1 MLYRCILLVKVD
13 KIIEGN
19 KIKVVELDIDN
30 YGSVIPL
37 RELELKLPEDDS
49 VIKVL
54 SSTEYAAIFT
64 EGDNDEDDD
73 TIILANSVSLDELN
87 EEKKRAIDT
96 MNKK

>member
-1 MLYRCILLVKVD
+1 LLVKVD

-19 KIKVVELDIDN
+19 KIKVIELDIDN

-37 RELELKLPEDDS
+37 RKLELQLPKDDS
-49 VIKVL
+49 IINAL

-64 EGDNDEDDD
+64 QADINGVDE

-87 EEKKRAIDT
+87 EEKKKAIDT
-96 MNKK
+96 MNNK

>member
-1 MLYRCILLVKVD
+1 MVHLLVKVD

-19 KIKVVELDIDN
+19 KIKVIELDIDN

-37 RELELKLPEDDS
+37 RELELKLPHDDS

-54 SSTEYAAIFT
+54 SSTNYAAIFT
-64 EGDNDEDDD
+64 ENDSDESGS

-87 EEKKRAIDT
+87 EEKKRAID
-96 MNKK
+96 MLNKK

>member
-1 MLYRCILLVKVD
+1 MLVKVD
-13 KIIEGN
+13 KITEGN
-19 KIKVVELDIDN
+19 KIRVVELDIDN

-37 RELELKLPEDDS
+37 RELELELPEDDS

-64 EGDNDEDDD
+64 EGEIDEGAG

-87 EEKKRAIDT
+87 EEKKRAIDA

>member
-1 MLYRCILLVKVD
+1 LLVKVD

-64 EGDNDEDDD
+64 EGEIEKGA

-87 EEKKRAIDT
+87 EEKKRAIDA

>member
-1 MLYRCILLVKVD
+1 MLYRYILLVKVD

-64 EGDNDEDDD
+64 EDDNDESDD

>member
-13 KIIEGN
+13 KILEGN

-64 EGDNDEDDD
+64 EGNNAEGVD

>member
-54 SSTEYAAIFT
+54 SSTEYAAIFI
-64 EGDNDEDDD
+64 EGDNDDGDD
-73 TIILANSVSLDELN
+73 TIILANSVSIDELN

>member
-1 MLYRCILLVKVD
+1 MLVKVD
-13 KIIEGN
+13 KVIKGN
-19 KIKVVELDIDN
+19 KIRVVELDIDN

-37 RELELKLPEDDS
+37 RELEFRLPEDDS

-64 EGDNDEDDD
+64 EGEIDEGGD

-87 EEKKRAIDT
+87 EEKRGQST
-96 MNKK
+96 P

>member
-1 MLYRCILLVKVD
+1 LLVKVD
-13 KIIEGN
+13 KIVEGN

-30 YGSVIPL
+30 FGSVIPL

-64 EGDNDEDDD
+64 EGEIDEGV

-87 EEKKRAIDT
+87 EEKKRAIDA

>member
-19 KIKVVELDIDN
+19 KIKVVELDIDS

-64 EGDNDEDDD
+64 EDDNDESDD

>member
-1 MLYRCILLVKVD
+1 MLYRHILLVKVD

-30 YGSVIPL
+30 YDSVIPL

-64 EGDNDEDDD
+64 EGGNDEDED

>member
-1 MLYRCILLVKVD
+1 LLVKVD
-13 KIIEGN
+13 KLIEGN
-19 KIKVVELDIDN
+19 KIKVIELDIDN

-54 SSTEYAAIFT
+54 SSSDYAAIFT
-64 EGDNDEDDD
+64 EGDIDEGGE
-73 TIILANSVSLDELN
+73 TIILANSLSLDELN
-87 EEKKRAIDT
+87 EEKRGAIDT

>member
-1 MLYRCILLVKVD
+1 MLYWRILLVKVD
-13 KIIEGN
+13 RIIEGN

-64 EGDNDEDDD
+64 ESDNDEDDA

>member
-1 MLYRCILLVKVD
+1 MLYRYILLVKVD
-13 KIIEGN
+13 KILEGN

-54 SSTEYAAIFT
+54 SSTQYAAIFT
-64 EGDNDEDDD
+64 EDDNDESDD

>member
-1 MLYRCILLVKVD
+1 MD

-19 KIKVVELDIDN
+19 RIRVVELDIDN

-37 RELELKLPEDDS
+37 RELELKLPKDDS
-49 VIKVL
+49 VIKGL
-54 SSTEYAAIFT
+54 ASTEYAAIFT
-64 EGDNDEDDD
+64 EGDIDKGAD

-87 EEKKRAIDT
+87 EEKKRAIDA

>member
-1 MLYRCILLVKVD
+1 MIHLLVKVD

-19 KIKVVELDIDN
+19 KISVVELDIDN

-37 RELELKLPEDDS
+37 RVLELKLPHDDDS

-54 SSTEYAAIFT
+54 SSTNYAAIFT
-64 EGDNDEDDD
+64 ENDSDETGS

-87 EEKKRAIDT
+87 EEKKRAID
-96 MNKK
+96 MVNKK

>member
-1 MLYRCILLVKVD
+1 MWFILLVKVD

-37 RELELKLPEDDS
+37 RELELRLPEDDS

-54 SSTEYAAIFT
+54 SSSKYAAIFT
-64 EGDNDEDDD
+64 ENDIDKSGN

>member
-13 KIIEGN
+13 KILEGN

-64 EGDNDEDDD
+64 EDDNDESDD

>member
-1 MLYRCILLVKVD
+1 MLVKVD

-64 EGDNDEDDD
+64 EGEIDEGA
-73 TIILANSVSLDELN
+73 TIILAISVSVDELN
-87 EEKKRAIDT
+87 EEKKRAIDA

>member
-1 MLYRCILLVKVD
+1 LLVKVD

-19 KIKVVELDIDN
+19 KIRVVELDIDN

-37 RELELKLPEDDS
+37 RELELRLPEDDS

-64 EGDNDEDDD
+64 KGEIDKGTD

-87 EEKKRAIDT
+87 EEKKRAIDA

>member
-1 MLYRCILLVKVD
+1 VD
-13 KIIEGN
+13 KIIHGN
-19 KIKVVELDIDN
+19 KIRVVELDIDN

-37 RELELKLPEDDS
+37 RELELTLPGDES

-64 EGDNDEDDD
+64 EGEIDKGAA

-87 EEKKRAIDT
+87 EEKKRAIDA

>member
-1 MLYRCILLVKVD
+1 MLYRYILLVKVD

-54 SSTEYAAIFT
+54 SSTEYAAILT
-64 EGDNDEDDD
+64 AGDNDEGGD

>member
-1 MLYRCILLVKVD
+1 MLVKVD
-13 KIIEGN
+13 KILEGN

-64 EGDNDEDDD
+64 EDDNDESDD

>member
-1 MLYRCILLVKVD
+1 LLVKVD
-13 KIIEGN
+13 KILEGN

-64 EGDNDEDDD
+64 EDDNDESDD

>member
-1 MLYRCILLVKVD
+1 MLVKVD
-13 KIIEGN
+13 KIVEGN

-64 EGDNDEDDD
+64 EGEIKEGA

-87 EEKKRAIDT
+87 EEKKRAIDA